1 MCVCE
6 IDSCMYS
13 NIKYIF
19 KYQIYDNKLDILN
32 DILVNVSLLNYYS
45 YICFNQGIIKNK
57 RYVSVSNYLIEIKRI
72 VYGLIKYE
80 KNK

>member
-1 MCVCE
+1 
-6 IDSCMYS
+6 MYN

-45 YICFNQGIIKNK
+45 YICFNKGIAKNK
-57 RYVSVSNYLIEIKRI
+57 RYVSVSNYLIEIKKI